1 MAVKYPI
8 TNGNWSNA
16 AIWNGGTLPTS
27 ADDVYANNF
36 TVTIDISVTV
46 LSIRNT
52 AQTPAVAGGSFILNN
67 GITVNCTSGGMIIG
81 GAQLL
86 SYSGSGSVT
95 INSSF
100 SGISSGTNISGFVI
114 SGTGTVT
121 INGAITGSTSSV
133 TAPIIINVTGAA
145 VLNIVGN
152 ITGYSSGAVNS
163 TSVRMGTSGSILNVV
178 GNIEARGT
186 QKETVILLTG
196 TTLNLTGN
204 AFVGFNTAN
213 SAKAISAATST
224 INITGDVY
232 VANTSGTN
240 TLMNALTATNACT
253 INITGNVYSDSSST
267 SSTGG
272 SVNAVIIGGNASY
285 YKHIGTLTAGYRDA
299 GFVCTVTNAIN
310 IMSGP
315 FISGV
320 YGTAPFQVARMNYF
334 RTLGS
339 YYEFRDETTNG
350 ALPPS
355 AAAPA
360 ARMVSPNTIVD
371 SPIPAN
377 VRQGISYALGS
388 LTGTLKVPAPGSV
401 ALGVPTD
408 NTVGTAVLTPAAVWD
423 YATASITDPNSIGAR
438 VKNTSTVD
446 TTGSQLAAL
455 LNS

>member
-350 ALPPS
+350 ALPPG
-355 AAAPA
+355 AIAPA
-360 ARMVSPNTIVD
+360 TRLVSPDTIVD
-371 SPIPAN
+371 APIPAN
-377 VRQGISYALGS
+377 VRQGISYDLGTF
-388 LTGTLKVPAPGSV
+388 TGTLAVPNSASV
-401 ALGVPTD
+401 AFGVPVD
-408 NTVGTAVLTPAAVWD
+408 NTTGVALLTGDSWIAAI
-423 YATASITDPNSIGAR
+423 SSSNDPFAQR
-438 VKNTSTVD
+438 LKNISTVAS
-446 TTGSQLAAL
+446 TGAQLAAF
-455 LNS
+455 